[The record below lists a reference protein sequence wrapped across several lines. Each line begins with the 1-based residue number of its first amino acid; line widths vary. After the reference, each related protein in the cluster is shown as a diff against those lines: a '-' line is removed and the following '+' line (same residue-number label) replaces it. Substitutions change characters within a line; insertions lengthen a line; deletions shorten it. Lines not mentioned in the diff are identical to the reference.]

1 MAAKTLPLLQTERNT
16 LEEDALNELEVELGF
31 YNGVS
36 IRPLAVGRLAPL
48 L

>member
-16 LEEDALNELEVELGF
+16 PEEDALSEPEAELGF
-31 YNGVS
+31 CDGVS
-36 IRPLAVGRLAPL
+36 VRPLAVGRLAPL